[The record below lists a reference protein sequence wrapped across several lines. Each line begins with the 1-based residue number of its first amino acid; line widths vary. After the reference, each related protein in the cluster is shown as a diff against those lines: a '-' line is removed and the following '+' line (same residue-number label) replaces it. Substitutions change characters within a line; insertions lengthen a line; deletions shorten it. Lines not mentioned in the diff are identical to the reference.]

1 MVKPEPEKLEA
12 VEQFQ
17 LPETK
22 TQVQSFLGLTGY
34 YHRFIPNY
42 ATIAVPLTNLT
53 KKCESER
60 VKWTI
65 ECDTAF
71 SQVLLSN
78 PVLHS
83 VDFSKPFILQV
94 DASDV
99 GVGAVLS
106 QLDDHLVAYCSRKL
120 LPREQKC
127 SVIEKECLA
136 IKLSVE
142 AFQVYLLGREFLIET
157 DHRALQWLANFHMSN
172 CGLTRWSLALQPFN
186 FRVRHRRGCENA
198 NADAHS
204 QLLAKEKEGG
214 M

>member
-1 MVKPEPEKLEA
+1 MVKQEPEKLEV

-22 TQVQSFLGLTGY
+22 AQVQSFLGLTGY

-71 SQVLLSN
+71 SHFKQVLLSN
-78 PVLHS
+78 LS
-83 VDFSKPFILQV
+83 FCRLT
-94 DASDV
+94 
-99 GVGAVLS
+99 VGAVLR
-106 QLDDHLVAYCSRKL
+106 QLDDHLMAYCSRKL

-127 SVIEKECLA
+127 SVIEKECFA

-172 CGLTRWSLALQPFN
+172 S
-186 FRVRHRRGCENA
+186 
-198 NADAHS
+198 
-204 QLLAKEKEGG
+204 
-214 M
+214 